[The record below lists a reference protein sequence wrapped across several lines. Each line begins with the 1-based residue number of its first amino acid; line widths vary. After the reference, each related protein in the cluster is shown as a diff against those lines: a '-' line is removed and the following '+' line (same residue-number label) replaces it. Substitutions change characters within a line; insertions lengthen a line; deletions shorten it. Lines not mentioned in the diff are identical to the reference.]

1 MYKISL
7 CVCMPF
13 KGSPHPRGKRK
24 YHTIEETEVIRNAFQ
39 NLVRSSKIP
48 IVAIL
53 VITILLVHPVLM
65 HFPQLDV
72 VLVLDKRV
80 SLLPSQC

>member
-1 MYKISL
+1 MYKVSL

-24 YHTIEETEVIRNAFQ
+24 YHTVEETEVRRNAFQ
-39 NLVRSSKIP
+39 NLVRSSKIA

-53 VITILLVHPVLM
+53 VIAILLVHPVLM
-65 HFPQLDV
+65 HFPQLGV